1 MANTELFKSTRG
13 RLIPAA
19 EGVNEAGGTAYSLE
33 AKAALAQYLMTGCL
47 NGSFYAS
54 ATKQLD
60 SILAL
65 ADLVE
70 PEFLAKAAIHARQK
84 GYMKDTPAFITAL
97 LTKKSGALAEK
108 VFPRV
113 IDNGKML
120 RNFVQILRSGAV
132 GRKSLGTA
140 PKRLV
145 QHWLANASDRQL
157 LNASVGQQPSLADVI
172 RMVHPKPAD
181 PTREAFFAWLIGK
194 KVEEAKLPEIVQ
206 AFERYKRDEGEA
218 PEVDFRLLTGTPL
231 SKAQWETIARRAP
244 W

>member
-84 GYMKDTPAFITAL
+84 GYMKDTPAFITADEKIRGARRKGFPARHRQRQDVAEL
-97 LTKKSGALAEK
+97 RADSSFRSGRTQVAGNSTKASGATLA
-108 VFPRV
+108 
-113 IDNGKML
+113 
-120 RNFVQILRSGAV
+120 
-132 GRKSLGTA
+132 
-140 PKRLV
+140 
-145 QHWLANASDRQL
+145 
-157 LNASVGQQPSLADVI
+157 
-172 RMVHPKPAD
+172 
-181 PTREAFFAWLIGK
+181 
-194 KVEEAKLPEIVQ
+194 
-206 AFERYKRDEGEA
+206 GEC
-218 PEVDFRLLTGTPL
+218 V
-231 SKAQWETIARRAP
+231 
-244 W
+244 